1 MASFREIVTKAVL
14 GKGKKTF
21 TNHYTLI
28 PEQVPTTI
36 LRCWVINHNFR
47 GEKVSDKVRVTGTC
61 DVNIWY
67 SYDNDTKTY
76 VSKQTISYEELLAVA
91 RKKESNISS
100 NEEIIV
106 RSLRQPSC
114 SKVEIVNGNIE
125 YDIEKELGI
134 EIVGDTKVRISV
146 DEEEADDWEE
156 IVDDKEEE
164 SIMQDIDN
172 SVNED
177 FLKEEQ

>member
-1 MASFREIVTKAVL
+1 MAIFREIVTKAVL

-21 TNHYTLI
+21 SNHYVLK
-28 PEQVPTTI
+28 PEQTPTTI
-36 LRCWVINHNFR
+36 LGCWVINDNFK
-47 GEKVSDKVRVTGTC
+47 GEKNGAKVKVSGTC

-76 VSKQTISYEELLAVA
+76 VAQQTVEYSELLAVT
-91 RKKESNISS
+91 RKEESNIS
-100 NEEIIV
+100 NEDEIIV

-114 SKVEIVNGNIE
+114 TKVEISNGNIE

-146 DEEEADDWEE
+146 DEEEDDWEE
-156 IVDDKEEE
+156 LTDSEDDKV
-164 SIMQDIDN
+164 MQEIDN
-172 SVNED
+172 NVKED
-177 FLKEEQ
+177 FITEEN